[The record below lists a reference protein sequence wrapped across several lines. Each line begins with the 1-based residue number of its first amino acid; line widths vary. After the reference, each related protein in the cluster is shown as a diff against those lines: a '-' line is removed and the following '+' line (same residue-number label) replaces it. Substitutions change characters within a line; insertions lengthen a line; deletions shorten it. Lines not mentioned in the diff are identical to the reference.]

1 MKDILKLIEA
11 NLAAIVMGAVL
22 AFQSFTANATKTSET
37 LTKIE
42 ERLGQIEASQK
53 QLPCI
58 IRQIDRLNNGGAGAI
73 PCNLN
78 GQ

>member
-1 MKDILKLIEA
+1 MRDILKLIEA

-42 ERLGQIEASQK
+42 ARLGEIETAQK
-53 QLPCI
+53 QLSCI
-58 IRQIDRLNNGGAGAI
+58 TRQLDRLNMGGTGPI
-73 PCNLN
+73 PCSLN